1 MDKFKEKMALV
12 RGELDAKLL
21 KAEAAEMEV
30 KRLTDENTA
39 RDIEIKS
46 LLAKVEYAENKINE
60 CETRIEDAKS
70 GLDAGETA
78 KVTGEGLT
86 RKITLLEVELEQV
99 ERNLTEANE
108 KLREMDTKAELF
120 ERKSQQLEADNSS
133 SESKVDELVIQY
145 NTAKADLEATYMGI
159 QDL

>member
-1 MDKFKEKMALV
+1 MALV
-12 RGELDAKLL
+12 RGELDAKLA
-21 KAEAAEMEV
+21 KAEAVEMEV

-39 RDIEIKS
+39 RDIEITS

-86 RKITLLEVELEQV
+86 RKITLLEAELEQV

-108 KLREMDTKAELF
+108 KYVFFSYICFSGD
-120 ERKSQQLEADNSS
+120 
-133 SESKVDELVIQY
+133 
-145 NTAKADLEATYMGI
+145 
-159 QDL
+159 